1 LSIVADVERPITVG
15 GPSLLRLLMA
25 AIAVVLLVY
34 VAALCVAIEFLYRHL
49 LAVPVASLLT
59 HLGWLERH

>member
-1 LSIVADVERPITVG
+1 
-15 GPSLLRLLMA
+15 LLRLLMA